1 MEEQF
6 DVLITNGQIIDGTGN
21 PYFKADIGIHSGKIT
36 CILRSLNPSKAKKV
50 IDAGEMIVCPGFIDV
65 HTHDDLYV
73 ICKPA
78 ADEKIVQ
85 GITTVVTGNCGFS
98 PAPLLKNAGKI
109 LQSYSGILGGAEILH
124 KFRDAVTFG
133 DYLGIIKECNPGI
146 NVASLIGNISIR
158 ISAMGHD
165 MREPTETELEMMR
178 KLVSKA
184 MAEGA
189 MGLSSGLI
197 YAPGS
202 YAQTEELIE
211 LCKVVKQYDGIYT
224 SHIRGESN
232 TLISSLLEAIEIG
245 EKADIPVQISHFK
258 VSGEMNWG
266 KSTQAIQLI
275 EDARARGVEITA
287 DQYPYSAGSTG
298 MFALLPPDTL
308 AGGME
313 ELARNL
319 KDPDFREKLKHRITS
334 AEGHISQGMMHEAQ
348 FQKIIVST
356 SQLHPE
362 YEGKSLAD
370 IAQRTNQHPID
381 LVFDLVAEE
390 KRGITMIIFS
400 MGNDDIDRIM
410 QSSFVMMGS
419 DGLPSFGTKI
429 HPRMTGTAPRILGKY
444 VREKGILS
452 LENAIRRMTSLPA
465 QTFRFKSKG
474 LLMEGFDA
482 DVVIFNPSTVTDR
495 STYDDPYLPP
505 VGIDYVI
512 VNGEIAVKNNKVLG
526 AKSGKVLKH
535 CSRKGG

>member
-6 DVLITNGQIIDGTGN
+6 DVLITKGQVIDGTGN
-21 PYFKADIGIHSGKIT
+21 PSFRADIGIQDGKISR
-36 CILRSLNPSKAKKV
+36 IRRSLDSAKVKKV
-50 IDAGEMIVCPGFIDV
+50 IDASEMIVCPGFIDV

-73 ICKPA
+73 ISKPS

-98 PAPLLKNAGKI
+98 PAPFLRNSGET
-109 LQSYSGILGGAEILH
+109 LQSFSGILGGAEILH
-124 KFRDAVTFG
+124 KFHDVVTFG
-133 DYLGIIKECNPGI
+133 DYQEIVKECHPGI
-146 NVASLIGNISIR
+146 NVASLVGNITIR
-158 ISAMGHD
+158 INAMGHD
-165 MREPTETELEMMR
+165 MREPTDTELEIMR
-178 KLVSKA
+178 KLVSEA
-184 MAEGA
+184 MADGA
-189 MGLSSGLI
+189 IGLSSGLI

-202 YAQTEELIE
+202 YAQTDELIE

-224 SHIRGESN
+224 SHIRGESDS
-232 TLISSLLEAIEIG
+232 LISSLQEAIDIG

-258 VSGEMNWG
+258 VSGELNWG
-266 KSTQAIQLI
+266 KSSEAIKLI
-275 EDARARGVEITA
+275 EDARTGGIEITA

-308 AGGME
+308 SVGME

-319 KDPDFREKLKHRITS
+319 KKTDFREKLKRRITS
-334 AEGHISQGMMHEAQ
+334 GEDDVSHGMMHEAQ

-370 IAQRTNQHPID
+370 IAQKTKQHPID
-381 LVFDLVAEE
+381 LVFDLVAQE
-390 KRGITMIIFS
+390 KRGITMVMFS
-400 MGNDDIDRIM
+400 MGDEDIDRIM

-465 QTFRFKSKG
+465 QTFRFQSKG
-474 LLMEGFDA
+474 LLMKGFDA
-482 DVVIFNPSTVTDR
+482 DVVIFNPKTVADR
-495 STYDDPYLPP
+495 STYDDPYQSPE
-505 VGIDYVI
+505 GIDYVL
-512 VNGEIAVKNNKVLG
+512 VNGEIAVKKNKVLG
-526 AKSGKVLKH
+526 AKSGKVLKPY
-535 CSRKGG
+535 SRIGS